1 VTRARPASGFRPA
14 NQRAIGTIEMAAIAP
29 AAEAHLAMTSPAVEQ
44 PERLPTHGNTDPML
58 DGTMPCDAYIKGLRN
73 CPMQAPHRRPGGGLE
88 TRSRGLLFFGVWR
101 AGYRKDREARLPARR
116 TSQGFAGALT
126 CTRSFS
132 TANPKLMGIRFRT
145 GQKMTVL
152 DLPITK
158 RQRLYVAPVPAARA
172 ICPSTLAQPAARS
185 IRSTN
190 VLRFD
195 DSHKRSGSCISNTT
209 HDRILQRTDVV
220 RRRLHQLT
228 ALIQQEQRNY
238 LSTRTARLAAGR
250 K

>member
-1 VTRARPASGFRPA
+1 MTRARPASGFRPA

-126 CTRSFS
+126 CTRSFTRS
-132 TANPKLMGIRFRT
+132 HTRSFCPRCARSDCTAWWHVKQRDGIRSGERCS
-145 GQKMTVL
+145 GQNVTFPQKEAASTSPTTPTV
-152 DLPITK
+152 K
-158 RQRLYVAPVPAARA
+158 
-172 ICPSTLAQPAARS
+172 
-185 IRSTN
+185 
-190 VLRFD
+190 
-195 DSHKRSGSCISNTT
+195 
-209 HDRILQRTDVV
+209 
-220 RRRLHQLT
+220 
-228 ALIQQEQRNY
+228 
-238 LSTRTARLAAGR
+238 GR
-250 K
+250 